1 MITKSDVWETVRKY
15 GGVSIQYG
23 SMDIYE
29 LIMQGEGNK
38 CCIVVGTVDES
49 AKRIAKTISDKC
61 FVVRNKKS
69 LENVISKLMGG
80 IKNEE

>member
-1 MITKSDVWETVRKY
+1 MTKSDVWEAVRKH
-15 GGVSIQYG
+15 GGVSVPYG
-23 SMDIYE
+23 ETDIYE
-29 LIMQGEGNK
+29 LIIPGEGNK

-61 FVVRNKKS
+61 FVVRNEKS

>member
-1 MITKSDVWETVRKY
+1 MTKSDVWETVRKY

-29 LIMQGEGNK
+29 LIMPGEGNK
-38 CCIVVGTVDES
+38 CCIVVGDAVDES

-61 FVVRNKKS
+61 FVVRNEKS
-69 LENVISKLMGG
+69 LENVISKLIGG

>member
-1 MITKSDVWETVRKY
+1 MTKSDVWEAVRKY
-15 GGVSIQYG
+15 GGVSVQYG
-23 SMDIYE
+23 EADIYE
-29 LIMQGEGNK
+29 LIMPGEGNK

-69 LENVISKLMGG
+69 LESVILKMGG
-80 IKNEE
+80 IYYEE